1 MARKTIKTST
11 ILVSDAEGFR
21 VYPSREDMP
30 QQVRERLDK
39 SITGG
44 MAATVLIADP
54 RGRDEILKALRGEP
68 SALNNGVPG
77 LGRRAA
83 AALVSGKPVPAGPLW
98 LQSRSVRLAVAFGVP
113 LAFACA
119 FWALLAL
126 QK

>member
-98 LQSRSVRLAVAFGVP
+98 LQSRPVRLAVAFGVP

>member
-1 MARKTIKTST
+1 MARTTIKTST

-21 VYPSREDMP
+21 VYSSREDMP
-30 QQVRERLDK
+30 PQVRERLEK
-39 SITGG
+39 SISGG

-54 RGRDEILKALRGEP
+54 RGRDEILKTLRGEP

-77 LGRRAA
+77 LGPRAA
-83 AALVSGKPVPAGPLW
+83 AALASDKALPAGPLW
-98 LQSRSVRLAVAFGVP
+98 LQSRSVRLAIAFGVP
-113 LAFACA
+113 FVFACA

>member
-30 QQVRERLDK
+30 QQVRERLNK

-98 LQSRSVRLAVAFGVP
+98 LQSRSVRLALAFGVP